1 MELVT
6 YSNIAST
13 QDTARQIALDGHLLP
28 FAVIAETQSAGR
40 GRRGKSWDSPQG
52 GLWLTLA
59 LAVPSPET
67 IRQSAMVAAHAVA
80 SVVLTETGVRT
91 LVKWPNDLLV
101 KRRKVCGILAETLVQ
116 SGTTTLLVGIGLNVN
131 NTVTPDQLPHVTS
144 LRGELGRTIDVQSL
158 CASILNMVALDISS
172 LILRGFDIFSP
183 WMDANL
189 ALRDEL
195 VTVEFND
202 KRESGR
208 VTGLSRTGA
217 LLLKN
222 PDGSL
227 TEVDAGSVYDW

>member
-28 FAVIAETQSAGR
+28 FAITAETQSAGR

-59 LAVPSPET
+59 LAVPSPEA

-91 LVKWPNDLLV
+91 LIKWPNDLLV
-101 KRRKVCGILAETLVQ
+101 KRRKVCGILAETLVRP
-116 SGTTTLLVGIGLNVN
+116 GTTTLLVGIGLNVN
-131 NTVTPDQLPHVTS
+131 NAVPPDQLPHVTS
-144 LRGELGRTIDVQSL
+144 LRGELGRTIDVLPL
-158 CASILNMVALDISS
+158 CASILNMVERDISS

-189 ALRDEL
+189 ALRGEF

-202 KRESGR
+202 QRESGR
-208 VTGLSRTGA
+208 VTGLSKTGA

-227 TEVDAGSVYDW
+227 TEVDAGSVYNW

>member
-28 FAVIAETQSAGR
+28 FAITAETQSAGR

-59 LAVPSPET
+59 LAVPSPEA

-91 LVKWPNDLLV
+91 LIKWPNDLLV

-131 NTVTPDQLPHVTS
+131 NAVPPDQLPHVTS
-144 LRGELGRTIDVQSL
+144 LRGELGRTIDVLPL
-158 CASILNMVALDISS
+158 CASILNMVERDISS

-189 ALRDEL
+189 ALRGEF

-202 KRESGR
+202 QRESGR
-208 VTGLSRTGA
+208 VTGLSKTGA

-227 TEVDAGSVYDW
+227 TEVDAGSVYNW

>member
-13 QDTARQIALDGHLLP
+13 QDAARQIALDGHLLP

-131 NTVTPDQLPHVTS
+131 NAVTPDQLPHVTS

-195 VTVEFND
+195 VTVEFNN
-202 KRESGR
+202 KRESGW
-208 VTGLSRTGA
+208 VAGLSRTGA

-222 PDGSL
+222 PNGSL

>member
-13 QDTARQIALDGHLLP
+13 QDTARQMALDGHLLP

-59 LAVPSPET
+59 LAVPSPQA
-67 IRQSAMVAAHAVA
+67 IRQSAMVAALGVA

-91 LVKWPNDLLV
+91 LIKWPNDLLV
-101 KRRKVCGILAETLVQ
+101 KRRKVCGILAETLVRP
-116 SGTTTLLVGIGLNVN
+116 GTTTLLVGIGLNVN
-131 NTVTPDQLPHVTS
+131 NAVPPDQLSHVTS
-144 LRGELGRTIDVQSL
+144 LRGELGRTIDVRPL
-158 CASILNMVALDISS
+158 CASILNMVERDISS

-183 WMDANL
+183 WLDANL
-189 ALRDEL
+189 ALRGEL

-202 KRESGR
+202 QRESGR
-208 VTGLSRTGA
+208 ITGLSKTGA
-217 LLLKN
+217 LLLKS

-227 TEVDAGSVYDW
+227 TEVDAGSVYNW

>member
-1 MELVT
+1 MELLT

-28 FAVIAETQSAGR
+28 FAVIAETQSKGR
-40 GRRGKSWDSPQG
+40 GRRGKSWDSPPG

-59 LAVPSPET
+59 LPVPSAEAV
-67 IRQSAMVAAHAVA
+67 RQSALVAAHAVA
-80 SVVLTETGVRT
+80 SVVLTETGIRT

-116 SGTTTLLVGIGLNVN
+116 SGTTTLLMGIGINVN
-131 NTVTPDQLPHVTS
+131 NVVPLDQLPRATS
-144 LRGELGRTIDVQSL
+144 LRGELGHSIDLQHL
-158 CASILNMVALDISS
+158 CASVLNMVELDMNT
-172 LILRGFDIFSP
+172 LILRGFETFRP

-202 KRESGR
+202 QRESGR
-208 VTGLSRTGA
+208 VAGLSRTGA

-222 PDGSL
+222 LDGSL
-227 TEVDAGSVYDW
+227 KEVDAGSVYDW

>member
-1 MELVT
+1 MELLT
-6 YSNIAST
+6 LANIAST

-28 FAVIAETQSAGR
+28 FAIIAETQSAGR
-40 GRRGKSWDSPQG
+40 GRRGKSWDSPEG

-67 IRQSAMVAAHAVA
+67 ARQSAMVAAHAVA
-80 SVVLTETGVRT
+80 SVVLTQTGVRT

-131 NTVTPDQLPHVTS
+131 NLVPPDQLPRVTS
-144 LRGELGRTIDVQSL
+144 LRGELGCAIDVQHL
-158 CASILNMVALDISS
+158 CASILNMVELDISS
-172 LILRGFDIFSP
+172 LILRGFDSFST

-202 KRESGR
+202 QHESGW
-208 VTGLSRTGA
+208 VIGLSKTGA

-227 TEVDAGSVYDW
+227 AEVDAGSVYDW

>member
-1 MELVT
+1 MELVA
-6 YSNIAST
+6 YSDIAST
-13 QDTARQIALDGHLLP
+13 QDFARQTALDGHLLP
-28 FAVIAETQSAGR
+28 FAVIADTQSAGR

-59 LAVPSPET
+59 LAVPSPEAV
-67 IRQSAMVAAHAVA
+67 RQSAMVAAHAVA
-80 SVVLTETGVRT
+80 SVVLTETCVHA

-116 SGTTTLLVGIGLNVN
+116 PTTTTLLLGIGLNVN
-131 NTVTPDQLPHVTS
+131 NSIPPDQLPHATS
-144 LRGELGRTIDVQSL
+144 LREELGHTISVQRL
-158 CASILNMVALDISS
+158 CHSILNMVELDVGS
-172 LILRGFDIFSP
+172 LILHGFDSFSR

-189 ALRDEL
+189 ALRGEF
-195 VTVEFND
+195 VTVRFND
-202 KRESGR
+202 QRESGR
-208 VTGLSRTGA
+208 VAGLSSTGA

>member
-80 SVVLTETGVRT
+80 SAVLTETGVRT

-131 NTVTPDQLPHVTS
+131 NAVTPDQLPHVTS
-144 LRGELGRTIDVQSL
+144 LRGELGRTIDVQPL

-195 VTVEFND
+195 VTVEFNN
-202 KRESGR
+202 KRESGW
-208 VTGLSRTGA
+208 VVGLSRTGA